1 MAMANRNLVVIG
13 VSTGGPLALKA
24 LFRHLS
30 PVEAAIVIV
39 LHIKAG
45 MDAMI
50 VRGLATSTSMPVTL
64 ASQGEF
70 LRNGHVYLAP
80 GGWHL
85 TLEGN
90 HRVVLTA
97 GDRVNFV
104 QPSADLAM
112 MSLHKQTA
120 GKIIGVIL
128 TGMGRDGAEGI
139 RHIKGIGGTTIAQD
153 QASSAIYGMPKAAV
167 LTGAV
172 DFVLP
177 PEKIAEKIREL
188 VTRNT

>member
-1 MAMANRNLVVIG
+1 MTNRNLVIIG
-13 VSTGGPLALKA
+13 VSTGGPLTLKA
-24 LFRHLS
+24 LFRHL
-30 PVEAAIVIV
+30 PPIDAAIVIV

-64 ASQGEF
+64 AGQGEF
-70 LRNGHVYLAP
+70 LRDGHVYLAP
-80 GGWHL
+80 GGCHL

-90 HRVVLTA
+90 HRVVLTP
-97 GDRVNFV
+97 GERVNFV

-112 MSLHKQTA
+112 MSLHKQAA
-120 GKIIGVIL
+120 GKIVGVVL
-128 TGMGRDGAEGI
+128 TGMGKDGAEGI
-139 RHIKGIGGTTIAQD
+139 RHIKSVGGTTIAQD

-177 PEKIAEKIREL
+177 PERIAEKIAGLLAR
-188 VTRNT
+188 TA